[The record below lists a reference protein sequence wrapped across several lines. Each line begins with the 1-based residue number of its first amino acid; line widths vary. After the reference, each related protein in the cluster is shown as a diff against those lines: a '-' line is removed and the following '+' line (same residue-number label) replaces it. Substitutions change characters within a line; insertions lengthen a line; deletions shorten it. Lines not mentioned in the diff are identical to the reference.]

1 MKAGKMMNSNFVLEI
16 KDLSKKYDDFEAL
29 KGISLSIERGE
40 IIGLLGPNGAG
51 KTTTI
56 KIITGLLKADGGG
69 VKIFGED
76 LSGAIPGFIKD
87 KIGVVFEENNLYYR
101 LSALDNLKLF
111 AGINNI
117 SRDKVEKLLKEYQ
130 LYEVRNKEVKKF
142 SKGMKKRLMIC
153 RALLGEPEFLIFDE
167 ATGGLDPISA
177 EIIRDKLLD
186 LKKEGKTVLLSTHY
200 LEEADR
206 LCDKVAFLN
215 RGSISAFDRPEVF
228 KGQLSKKFLKLQF
241 SLQKDKMFV
250 DREKEKIG
258 NLLKK
263 GEKISNSGN
272 IITVKLLIDKD
283 VFKRADNILE
293 DYELVEIN
301 IEQADL
307 QRVFKE
313 INS

>member
-1 MKAGKMMNSNFVLEI
+1 
-16 KDLSKKYDDFEAL
+16 
-29 KGISLSIERGE
+29 
-40 IIGLLGPNGAG
+40 
-51 KTTTI
+51 
-56 KIITGLLKADGGG
+56 
-69 VKIFGED
+69 
-76 LSGAIPGFIKD
+76 
-87 KIGVVFEENNLYYR
+87 
-101 LSALDNLKLF
+101 
-111 AGINNI
+111 
-117 SRDKVEKLLKEYQ
+117 
-130 LYEVRNKEVKKF
+130 
-142 SKGMKKRLMIC
+142 MIC

-215 RGSISAFDRPEVF
+215 RGIISAFDRPEVF